1 MQTSTF
7 STVQHGATQKLPL
20 LLYFN
25 AWIFMVDQN
34 TALMQRAIPKLLGD
48 LNIDV
53 FQGVPRRCTTAV
65 LRKPKR

>member
-7 STVQHGATQKLPL
+7 STVQHGAQKLPL

-34 TALMQRAIPKLLGD
+34 TALMPFGR
-48 LNIDV
+48 
-53 FQGVPRRCTTAV
+53 FQNSWEI
-65 LRKPKR
+65 